1 MATVDM
7 TVGSPSKHLLKFAL
21 PLLCGNLF
29 QQFYNMVD
37 SIIVGK
43 FVGSNA
49 LASVGACGSLNFL
62 FFSLSSGLALG
73 IGVIVAQYFGA
84 GDDTN
89 VKKTISSSIY
99 VLFFAAVLVSL
110 IGVIFAPYILQ
121 FMKTPSEI
129 IGYSTIYLRTTCS
142 GIIFIV
148 AYNGIS
154 AILRALG
161 DSKTPLY
168 FLIVSSI
175 VNVVLD
181 LVFVLNLGMGVFG
194 VALATVFS
202 QLVSAVSCFI
212 FAVHKNPYFRL
223 TKAELKPH
231 RKIIFM
237 SVRLGLPI
245 ALQNSLIAVSC
256 IVLQSVVNRFGATV
270 VAAFTIT
277 GRVEQIV
284 QQGFGSLQMAMS
296 TYAGQN
302 VGAGKID
309 RVKKG
314 FHRAV
319 VMVAIYSAVMLV
331 VMYTLGRGI
340 ARFFVDE
347 TEVINIASKALR
359 ITSLAYFGLGMIY
372 IPRGLLNGAGDTGFS
387 MINGITEV
395 IGRIGFAVLLTNIA
409 VIGYWGAWMTNGLT
423 WYITGIVCVIRY
435 MSGIWQK
442 KRITQ

>member
-7 TVGSPSKHLLKFAL
+7 TQGSPTKHLLKFAL
-21 PLLCGNLF
+21 PLLFGNLF
-29 QQFYNMVD
+29 QQLYNMVD
-37 SIIVGK
+37 SVIVGQ

-73 IGVIVAQYFGA
+73 IGVIVSQYFGA
-84 GDDTN
+84 GDEKM
-89 VKKTISSSIY
+89 VRKTISSSVY
-99 VLFFAAVLVSL
+99 VLFFAALFVSL
-110 IGVIFAPYILQ
+110 IGVIFAHPILK
-121 FMKTPSEI
+121 FMKTPDEI
-129 IGYSTIYLRTTCS
+129 IGYSTTYLRTTCS

-148 AYNGIS
+148 SYNGIS

-175 VNVVLD
+175 VNIVLD
-181 LVFVLNLGMGVFG
+181 LIFVIFMGLEVFG
-194 VALATVFS
+194 VALATIIS
-202 QLVSAVSCFI
+202 QFVSAVSCFI

-223 TKAELKPH
+223 TKSELAPH

-237 SVRLGLPI
+237 SVKLGVPI

-256 IVLQSVVNRFGATV
+256 IVLQSVVNRFGPLIMAS
-270 VAAFTIT
+270 FTIT
-277 GRVEQIV
+277 GRTEQIV
-284 QQGFGSLQMAMS
+284 QQGFSSLQMAMS

-302 VGAGKID
+302 VGAEKYD

-314 FHRAV
+314 LHRAV
-319 VMVAIYSAVMLV
+319 VMVAIYSVLMLI
-331 VMYTLGRGI
+331 VMYTGGRLI
-340 ARFFVDE
+340 ARLFVDDE
-347 TEVINIASKALR
+347 DVIYLASRGLR

-395 IGRIGFAVLLTNIA
+395 IGRIGFAILLTAIPA
-409 VIGYWGAWMTNGLT
+409 IGHWGVWMTNCLT
-423 WYITGIVCVIRY
+423 WYITGAVCFLRY
-435 MSGIWQK
+435 LSGVWKK
-442 KRITQ
+442 KRIAK

>member
-7 TVGSPSKHLLKFAL
+7 TQGSPTKHLLKFAL

-29 QQFYNMVD
+29 QQLYNMVD
-37 SIIVGK
+37 SVIVGQ

-73 IGVIVAQYFGA
+73 IGVIVSQYFGA
-84 GDDTN
+84 GDEKS
-89 VKKTISSSIY
+89 VRRTIASSIY
-99 VLFFAAVLVSL
+99 VLTVAALIVSM
-110 IGVIFAPYILQ
+110 IGVIFARPILS
-121 FMKTPSEI
+121 FMKTPPEI
-129 IGYSTIYLRTTCS
+129 IDYSTTYLRTTCA

-175 VNVVLD
+175 VNIILD
-181 LVFVLNLGMGVFG
+181 LVFVLALGLEVFG
-194 VALATVFS
+194 VALATIIAQF
-202 QLVSAVSCFI
+202 VSAISCFI

-223 TKAELKPH
+223 TKTELAPH

-237 SVRLGLPI
+237 SVKLGIPI

-256 IVLQSVVNRFGATV
+256 IVLQSVVNRFGPLVMAS
-270 VAAFTIT
+270 FTIT
-277 GRVEQIV
+277 GRTEQIV
-284 QQGFGSLQMAMS
+284 QQGFSSLQMAMS

-302 VGAGKID
+302 VGAEKYD

-314 FHRAV
+314 FHRAT
-319 VMVAIYSAVMLV
+319 VMVAIYSALMLC
-331 VMYTLGRGI
+331 VMYAFGRTI
-340 ARFFVDE
+340 AHFFVSDP
-347 TEVINIASKALR
+347 EVIELASRGLR

-395 IGRIGFAVLLTNIA
+395 IGRIGFAILLTSIP
-409 VIGYWGAWMTNGLT
+409 VIGHWGVWMTNGFT
-423 WYITGIVCVIRY
+423 WYITGLVCVIRY
-435 MSGIWQK
+435 CSGVWKK
-442 KRITQ
+442 KRIAG